1 MAQSGRRSV
10 LGPDA
15 FAPRLHQR
23 EEAKHLSEEAK
34 HLPLVIKALPLAI
47 KALQDST
54 SRHWVELSGKQLL
67 KGKSMLMLES
77 VFSISS
83 LCDHP

>member
-1 MAQSGRRSV
+1 MAQSGRSV

-15 FAPRLHQR
+15 FALRLHQP

-34 HLPLVIKALPLAI
+34 HLPPVIKALPLVI

-54 SRHWVELSGKQLL
+54 SRHWVELIGKKLL
-67 KGKSMLMLES
+67 KGKSMVMLES
-77 VFSISS
+77 VLSIAS
-83 LCDHP
+83 LCDHS